1 MPFIH
6 LTTFIAA
13 PSDRVF
19 DLARSLDLHRASM
32 KDYGERIING
42 KISGLLE
49 SGDSVTWEAR
59 HLFKKR
65 ILKTVVK
72 EMKRPEFFIDE
83 QVSGDFALM
92 KHEHYFKV
100 VENGTLMIDQFHFES
115 PYGRLG
121 KLVNNIYL
129 KRYMQKLLESRNEMI
144 KEVAEGNQWKRYLT

>member
-13 PSDRVF
+13 RRERIF
-19 DLARSLDLHRASM
+19 DLSRSVELHRASM

-42 KISGLLE
+42 KIAGLLE
-49 SGDSVTWEAR
+49 KDDTVTWEAK

-65 ILKTVVK
+65 IIKTVVK
-72 EMKRPEFFIDE
+72 DIKRPDYFIDE
-83 QVSGDFALM
+83 QVTGDFTMM
-92 KHEHYFKV
+92 KHEHYFKE

-121 KLVNNIYL
+121 VLVNKIYL
-129 KRYMQKLLESRNEMI
+129 RRYMQKLLELRNEVI
-144 KEVAEGNQWKRYLT
+144 KQVAEGNQWKQYLT

>member
-13 PSDRVF
+13 PRERIF
-19 DLARSLDLHRASM
+19 DLSRSVELHRASM

-42 KISGLLE
+42 KIAGLLE
-49 SGDSVTWEAR
+49 KDDTVTWEAK

-65 ILKTVVK
+65 IIKTVVK
-72 EMKRPEFFIDE
+72 DIKRPDYFIDE
-83 QVSGDFALM
+83 QVTGDFTMM
-92 KHEHYFKV
+92 KHEHYFKE

-121 KLVNNIYL
+121 VLVNKIYL
-129 KRYMQKLLESRNEMI
+129 RRYMQKLLELRNEVI
-144 KEVAEGNQWKRYLT
+144 KQVAEGNQWKQYLT